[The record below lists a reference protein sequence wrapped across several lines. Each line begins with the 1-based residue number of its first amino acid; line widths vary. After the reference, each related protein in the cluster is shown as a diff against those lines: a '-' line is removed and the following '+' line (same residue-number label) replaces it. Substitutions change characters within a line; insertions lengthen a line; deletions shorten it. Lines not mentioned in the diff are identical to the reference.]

1 MTPDLRSC
9 TASQRS
15 ILDRTLVA
23 IPIYNEQKHVGDV
36 LGKVRRFAPNV
47 LAIDDGSTDHTPTL
61 LAMHPVE
68 VIRHAV
74 NRGYGRS
81 MLDAFRWAAVD
92 RHEWVITMDC
102 DEQHEPAAI
111 PFFREEAGRGEEDV
125 ISGSRYLLAPDGES
139 PPPDRRAIY
148 ATITQELNERL
159 GLGLTDAFCG
169 FKAYRV
175 EALRELAL
183 DVDGYAFPMQ
193 FWVQARAAG
202 VRIREI
208 PVRLIYN
215 DPTRTFG
222 GPLNDPTARLAHY
235 RCVLHRELVLPVL
248 GADVD
253 HLESVEID
261 ELLLVFER
269 LRKVVAGVDEED
281 LLMRRD
287 PREHMQ
293 QKGRGRRERRGQHD
307 LFGGEVFV
315 ERPDTLIDRQVAVL
329 LVEHPD
335 AFQVELAFRGGV
347 GRLLLVRGAIQAH
360 RCFLL
365 GL

>member
-1 MTPDLRSC
+1 M
-9 TASQRS
+9 
-15 ILDRTLVA
+15 RTLVA
-23 IPIYNEQKHVGDV
+23 IPVYNEARYVPRVLERVRAYASDV
-36 LGKVRRFAPNV
+36 LV
-47 LAIDDGSTDHTPTL
+47 IDDGSTDETPTL
-61 LAMHPVE
+61 LARSGVE
-68 VIRHAV
+68 VIRHAR

-81 MLDAFRWAAVD
+81 IQDAFRWAMVD
-92 RHEWVITMDC
+92 GFDWVITMDC

-139 PPPDRRAIY
+139 PPPDRRAIN

-235 RCVLHRELVLPVL
+235 RCVLHRELMRCADRLP
-248 GADVD
+248 A
-253 HLESVEID
+253 EAS
-261 ELLLVFER
+261 
-269 LRKVVAGVDEED
+269 AG
-281 LLMRRD
+281 L
-287 PREHMQ
+287 
-293 QKGRGRRERRGQHD
+293 
-307 LFGGEVFV
+307 
-315 ERPDTLIDRQVAVL
+315 
-329 LVEHPD
+329 D
-335 AFQVELAFRGGV
+335 AACGCPGS
-347 GRLLLVRGAIQAH
+347 
-360 RCFLL
+360 
-365 GL
+365 